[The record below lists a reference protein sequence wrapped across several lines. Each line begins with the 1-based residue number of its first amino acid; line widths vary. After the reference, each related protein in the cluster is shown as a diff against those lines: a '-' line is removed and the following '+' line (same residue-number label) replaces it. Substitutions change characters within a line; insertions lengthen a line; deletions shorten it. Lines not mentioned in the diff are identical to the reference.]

1 MTETGSW
8 LRPLAMLRFVGED
21 INAQSEAALNG
32 HKHALGRHVRD
43 KLRADR
49 ALLHWLV
56 VTVLFGR

>member
-43 KLRADR
+43 KVLV
-49 ALLHWLV
+49 LLGMPAV
-56 VTVLFGR
+56 GVDQNGDI